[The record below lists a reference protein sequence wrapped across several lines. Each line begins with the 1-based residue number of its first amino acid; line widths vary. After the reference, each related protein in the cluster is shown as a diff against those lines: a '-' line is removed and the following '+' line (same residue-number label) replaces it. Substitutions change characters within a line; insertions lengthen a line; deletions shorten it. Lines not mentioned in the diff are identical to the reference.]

1 MSSPMVL
8 IRFITIKC
16 MYVEEKVIDIERK
29 KKNKKKTQLMVTTT
43 CKPNSSFPK
52 CSACFMDLIHIDFF

>member
-1 MSSPMVL
+1 MVL

-29 KKNKKKTQLMVTTT
+29 KTKKK
-43 CKPNSSFPK
+43 NSVNGDNN
-52 CSACFMDLIHIDFF
+52 M

>member
-1 MSSPMVL
+1 MVL

-29 KKNKKKTQLMVTTT
+29 KNKKK
-43 CKPNSSFPK
+43 NSVNGDNN
-52 CSACFMDLIHIDFF
+52 M

>member
-16 MYVEEKVIDIERK
+16 MYVEEKEIDIERK
-29 KKNKKKTQLMVTTT
+29 KKNSVNGDNNM
-43 CKPNSSFPK
+43 
-52 CSACFMDLIHIDFF
+52 

>member
-1 MSSPMVL
+1 MVL

-29 KKNKKKTQLMVTTT
+29 KNKKK
-43 CKPNSSFPK
+43 KNSVNGDNN
-52 CSACFMDLIHIDFF
+52 M